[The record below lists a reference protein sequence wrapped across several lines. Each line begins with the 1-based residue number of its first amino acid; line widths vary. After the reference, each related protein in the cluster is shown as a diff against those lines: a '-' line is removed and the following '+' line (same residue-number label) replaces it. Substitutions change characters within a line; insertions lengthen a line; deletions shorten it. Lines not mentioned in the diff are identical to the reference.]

1 MLKKI
6 YVGNLPFDTTEKQV
20 RELFSPYGEVY
31 SVDMVLD
38 NETNKFRGFCFVE
51 IEEEAAD
58 EAIAA
63 LKGQKFR
70 GRSIKVS
77 YARSDKTAPGNHP
90 GSNMHLRT
98 SRGQFGG
105 KDEFGGNGRGK
116 SGKSQRR
123 GKKKRGGVR
132 NR

>member
-1 MLKKI
+1 MLKKL
-6 YVGNLPFDTTEKQV
+6 YAGNLPFETTEKQV
-20 RELFSPYGEVY
+20 RELFSPFGEVY

-38 NETNKFRGFCFVE
+38 SETNKFRGFCFVE
-51 IEEEAAD
+51 IEEDAAE

-63 LKGQKFR
+63 LKGQKFN

-98 SRGQFGG
+98 SRGHFGG
-105 KDEFGGNGRGK
+105 RDEFGGNGRGK
-116 SGKSQRR
+116 RGKSQKR
-123 GKKKRGGVR
+123 GQKRGGVR